1 MDHKLILENS
11 NSAAAVD
18 TLSNTIICLKAVKYF
33 KYQIE
38 TDLLNGLQLM
48 VGEKDKGSNVV
59 LWLYGFA

>member
-38 TDLLNGLQLM
+38 TDLLNGPAT
-48 VGEKDKGSNVV
+48 
-59 LWLYGFA
+59 YGG